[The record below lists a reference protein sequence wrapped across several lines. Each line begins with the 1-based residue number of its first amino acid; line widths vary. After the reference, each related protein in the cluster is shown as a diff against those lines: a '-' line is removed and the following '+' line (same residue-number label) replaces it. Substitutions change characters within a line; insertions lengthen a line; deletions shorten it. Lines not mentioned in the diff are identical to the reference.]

1 MNIED
6 LKNIRD
12 LNKVSEENFVEFINK
27 NVSDED
33 IVEMFRYANIITDEE
48 KENILNKKES
58 ENKNNE
64 Y

>member
-1 MNIED
+1 MN
-6 LKNIRD
+6 LKTIYENMS
-12 LNKVSEENFVEFINK
+12 VEEFGKYIDETI
-27 NVSDED
+27 SDED

>member
-6 LKNIRD
+6 LKNIKD

-33 IVEMFRYANIITDEE
+33 IVQMFRNANIITDEE
-48 KENILNKKES
+48 KEKILNKKES
-58 ENKNNE
+58 KNKNNE
-64 Y
+64 

>member
-1 MNIED
+1 MNLQEVYGMSVEEFGEFV
-6 LKNIRD
+6 
-12 LNKVSEENFVEFINK
+12 NKTI
-27 NVSDED
+27 SDEA
-33 IVEMFRYANIITDEE
+33 IVEMFRYANIISDEE

>member
-1 MNIED
+1 MNLQEVYGMSVEEFGEFV
-6 LKNIRD
+6 
-12 LNKVSEENFVEFINK
+12 NKTI
-27 NVSDED
+27 SDED
-33 IVEMFRYANIITDEE
+33 IVQMFRDANIITDEE

>member
-1 MNIED
+1 MNLQEVYGMSIAEF
-6 LKNIRD
+6 R
-12 LNKVSEENFVEFINK
+12 EFVNETI
-27 NVSDED
+27 SDED
-33 IVEMFRYANIITDEE
+33 IVEMFRYANIISDEE

>member
-1 MNIED
+1 MNLQEVY
-6 LKNIRD
+6 RMSVEEFGEFV
-12 LNKVSEENFVEFINK
+12 NKTI
-27 NVSDED
+27 SDED
-33 IVEMFRYANIITDEE
+33 IVEMFRYANIISDEE

>member
-1 MNIED
+1 MNLQEVYGMSVEEFGEIV
-6 LKNIRD
+6 
-12 LNKVSEENFVEFINK
+12 NKTI
-27 NVSDED
+27 SDED
-33 IVEMFRYANIITDEE
+33 IVQMFRDANIITDEE

>member
-1 MNIED
+1 MSLQEVYGMSVEEFGEFV
-6 LKNIRD
+6 
-12 LNKVSEENFVEFINK
+12 NKTI
-27 NVSDED
+27 SDED
-33 IVEMFRYANIITDEE
+33 IVEMFRYANIISDEE

>member
-1 MNIED
+1 MNLQEAYGMS
-6 LKNIRD
+6 
-12 LNKVSEENFVEFINK
+12 VEEFRKFVDETI
-27 NVSDED
+27 SDED
-33 IVEMFRYANIITDEE
+33 IVQMFRDANIITDEE

>member
-1 MNIED
+1 MNLQEVYEMSVEEFGEFV
-6 LKNIRD
+6 
-12 LNKVSEENFVEFINK
+12 NKTI
-27 NVSDED
+27 SDED

>member
-33 IVEMFRYANIITDEE
+33 IVQMFRDANIITDEE

-58 ENKNNE
+58 ENENNE
-64 Y
+64 

>member
-1 MNIED
+1 MNLQEVYGMSVEEFGEFV
-6 LKNIRD
+6 
-12 LNKVSEENFVEFINK
+12 NKTI
-27 NVSDED
+27 SDED
-33 IVEMFRYANIITDEE
+33 IVEMFRYDNIISDEE

>member
-6 LKNIRD
+6 LKNIKD

-33 IVEMFRYANIITDEE
+33 IVQMFRNANIITDEE

-64 Y
+64 

>member
-1 MNIED
+1 MNLQEVYGMSVEEFGEFV
-6 LKNIRD
+6 
-12 LNKVSEENFVEFINK
+12 NKTI
-27 NVSDED
+27 SDED

-64 Y
+64 

>member
-1 MNIED
+1 MNLQEVYGMSVEEFGEFV
-6 LKNIRD
+6 
-12 LNKVSEENFVEFINK
+12 NKTI
-27 NVSDED
+27 SDED
-33 IVEMFRYANIITDEE
+33 IIEMFRYANIISDEE

>member
-1 MNIED
+1 MNLQEVYGMSVEEFGEFV
-6 LKNIRD
+6 
-12 LNKVSEENFVEFINK
+12 NKTI
-27 NVSDED
+27 SDED
-33 IVEMFRYANIITDEE
+33 IVEMFRYANIISDKE

>member
-1 MNIED
+1 MNLQEVYGMSIEEFGEFV
-6 LKNIRD
+6 
-12 LNKVSEENFVEFINK
+12 NKTI
-27 NVSDED
+27 SDED
-33 IVEMFRYANIITDEE
+33 IVEMFRYANIISDEE

>member
-1 MNIED
+1 MNLQEVYGMSVEEFGEFV
-6 LKNIRD
+6 
-12 LNKVSEENFVEFINK
+12 NKTI
-27 NVSDED
+27 SDED
-33 IVEMFRYANIITDEE
+33 IVEMFRYTNIISDEE

>member
-1 MNIED
+1 MNLQEVYGMSVEEFGEFV
-6 LKNIRD
+6 
-12 LNKVSEENFVEFINK
+12 NKTI
-27 NVSDED
+27 SDED
-33 IVEMFRYANIITDEE
+33 IVEMFRYANIISDEE

>member
-1 MNIED
+1 MNLQE
-6 LKNIRD
+6 
-12 LNKVSEENFVEFINK
+12 VYGMSVEEFGEFVDKTI
-27 NVSDED
+27 SDED
-33 IVEMFRYANIITDEE
+33 IVEMFRYANIRTDEE